1 MAGAVPDA
9 GERPTHAA
17 LADATHESAPP
28 PVFVIE
34 IPCAAGVVP
43 PAV

>member
-9 GERPTHAA
+9 EESPTHAA
-17 LADATHESAPP
+17 LAEAVHESVPP

-34 IPCAAGVVP
+34 IPRAERGACPTV
-43 PAV
+43 